1 MKNPM
6 IITIIVALVVGGAAF
21 FGGMQYQ
28 KTQASS
34 PMQGQFRG
42 PNGQAPAGGFQGR
55 GGNSQ
60 GMQPVSGEIISQ
72 DDTSITVKLQD
83 GSSKIVI
90 LSDDTNI
97 NKSSEGSKSDLKTG
111 ETVTA
116 FGTTNSD
123 GSVTAQNVSIG
134 GNTMFRGGSPGQN
147 NQTAPTQ

>member
-1 MKNPM
+1 M
-6 IITIIVALVVGGAAF
+6 IITIIVALIVGGAVF

-34 PMQGQFRG
+34 LMQGQFRG
-42 PNGQAPAGGFQGR
+42 PDGGGPQGSFQDR
-55 GGNSQ
+55 SGNRQ
-60 GMQPVSGEIISQ
+60 GMTPGSGEVISK
-72 DDTSITVKLQD
+72 DDTIITVKMQD

-97 NKSSEGSKSDLKTG
+97 TKSSEAARSDLKNG

-123 GSVTAQNVSIG
+123 GSITAQNVSIG
-134 GNTMFRGGSPGQN
+134 GNMLFRGGPPGQN
-147 NQTAPTQ
+147 NQTTPAQ